1 MFILGY
7 NFRQRPSVNNGF
19 VVWKHISYGKLAYRN
34 TINEVKIRNTTKQ
47 PMQRLCIFVNVILSQ
62 E

>member
-7 NFRQRPSVNNGF
+7 NFRQRRSVNNGF

-34 TINEVKIRNTTKQ
+34 TINEVKIRNTTTTTTAT
-47 PMQRLCIFVNVILSQ
+47 NVYICQCNS
-62 E
+62 